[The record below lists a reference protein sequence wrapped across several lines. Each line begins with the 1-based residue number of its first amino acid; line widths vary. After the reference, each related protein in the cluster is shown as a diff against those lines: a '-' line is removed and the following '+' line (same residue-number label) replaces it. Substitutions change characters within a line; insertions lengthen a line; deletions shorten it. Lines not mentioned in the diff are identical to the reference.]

1 LAALRRGGGEAAGS
15 DEAASGDEVDASFG
29 AVSGGDVSRQRRVS
43 VVTAGGHGHY
53 LVAVVVVA
61 DAVGGGHG
69 LEGGREVVETD
80 PSGFRRHKT
89 LRSPPPT
96 LRRNKCL
103 SLGG

>member
-1 LAALRRGGGEAAGS
+1 
-15 DEAASGDEVDASFG
+15 
-29 AVSGGDVSRQRRVS
+29 
-43 VVTAGGHGHY
+43 
-53 LVAVVVVA
+53 
-61 DAVGGGHG
+61 

-80 PSGFRRHKT
+80 PSGFGRHKT